1 MTVFAKQNPMILVL
15 RKRVDA
21 YYKVVVKA
29 LRDIIPRNIKYLLIH
44 EATKK
49 IQFELFQNA
58 AEGGQK
64 VDTFLKI
71 DEASKSE
78 RIKHEHE
85 FDILCKA
92 EQFLLTHSGLGSF
105 RQAETKKRL
114 ILRQK

>member
-1 MTVFAKQNPMILVL
+1 M
-15 RKRVDA
+15 
-21 YYKVVVKA
+21 
-29 LRDIIPRNIKYLLIH
+29 
-44 EATKK
+44 
-49 IQFELFQNA
+49 
-58 AEGGQK
+58 
-64 VDTFLKI
+64 DTFLKI